1 MSLSRDGLIVSLA
14 LAVAAALYLFA
25 FRDLAVSG
33 SPAAFRPPAVLLAGA
48 AG

>member
-1 MSLSRDGLIVSLA
+1 MFLSRDGLIVSLA
-14 LAVAAALYLFA
+14 LVAAAALYLFA

-33 SPAAFRPPAVLLAGA
+33 APAAFLPPATLLAGT